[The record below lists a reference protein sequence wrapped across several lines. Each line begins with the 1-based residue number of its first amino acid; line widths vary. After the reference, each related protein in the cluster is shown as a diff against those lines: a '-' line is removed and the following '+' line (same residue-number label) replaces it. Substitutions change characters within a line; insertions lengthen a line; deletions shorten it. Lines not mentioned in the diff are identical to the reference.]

1 MTMDEASWVASLDP
15 AGSLFGSLF
24 IGYVAKHF
32 GRKLPLHLFTI
43 PMIVAWLLIR
53 FAQNPFY
60 LNAARFLGG
69 LFGSSSFT
77 ILILFQSEIANDR

>member
-43 PMIVAWLLIR
+43 PMIA
-53 FAQNPFY
+53 
-60 LNAARFLGG
+60 AARFLGG